1 MIIWQFQDIFW
12 ECLTHFSMLARVRDN
27 SKFEELFAEGS
38 YDCAGSSKSLDHK
51 SKKLESGSGR
61 PAIGEGL
68 PNEAASSSSVRYLAY
83 ISLFSCDF
91 CFLFFFLFSV
101 FLNLSS
107 ISFYWILSFFFIH
120 ISELR
125 SFPLCQQWVR
135 PPECRWKQASFC
147 YLAICHENNY
157 SGSVDHNPSNDLL

>member
-1 MIIWQFQDIFW
+1 MLFRKFACQLLANAMIIWQFQDIFW

-38 YDCAGSSKSLDHK
+38 YDCAGSSNSPDHK

-61 PAIGEGL
+61 PAIREGL
-68 PNEAASSSSVRYLAY
+68 PNEAASSSVSYLAY

-91 CFLFFFLFSV
+91 SFFFFLFTV

-107 ISFYWILSFFFIH
+107 ISFY
-120 ISELR
+120 
-125 SFPLCQQWVR
+125 
-135 PPECRWKQASFC
+135 
-147 YLAICHENNY
+147 
-157 SGSVDHNPSNDLL
+157 